1 MKFPLKTIS
10 IATGLVIAFGAVS
23 AVSFSFGKA
32 HAMPGASA
40 EAAAATE
47 PAGAAIAPDEDPDLV
62 FGRPIALEEEPAD
75 EALRALPADG
85 PAPEMTQLPAE
96 LKKLARRLKVNPR
109 EVVISVRPLDA
120 PGRTLL
126 GVNDGVLEKPA
137 STEKLVTTL
146 AALET
151 LGPAWRWRT
160 GFYAAAAPD
169 AEGVL
174 KGGLFV
180 RGGGDPTF
188 VIEDF
193 ALEVERLAQLGVR
206 RIEGDVTIDRSYFN
220 IPDVNSSAF
229 DGRGARPYNLP
240 PDAALVNYRSL
251 SVELI
256 PDEAAG
262 VARVVSTPRLAG
274 IVLPETVP
282 LKPGKCGKGRSAPGF
297 RLRKGEGDER
307 IVEFTGTFT
316 AACGASRFVTISFT
330 PDEYF
335 ERTFRALW
343 ERDGRT
349 WTGRAVSGAVPE
361 GARRLLTRESP
372 TVIDVIALTNK
383 WSNNMMARHI
393 LLTLGAERVRRAEGR
408 AKGAAFP
415 RGATLEDGRAA
426 VADWMRRRGVP
437 EGEIQIDNGSGLSR
451 ESRVT
456 ARAMSRVLA
465 AGWTGPYMPEFL
477 ASLPISGRDGT
488 MRRRKVAVSEGRIK
502 TGFLADVRSIGGY
515 VHARDGSRWAV
526 YASVRGKSAIN
537 GGIPFLNGLID
548 WIDRGRK

>member
-1 MKFPLKTIS
+1 MDRNQALFDRAQKVIPGGVNSPVRAFTPSRYHLPPIWGRSERFQAPVRKNFSRWRRTMKFPLKTIS

-32 HAMPGASA
+32 HAMPGVSG

-256 PDEAAG
+256 PDEASPASS
-262 VARVVSTPRLAG
+262 RR
-274 IVLPETVP
+274 
-282 LKPGKCGKGRSAPGF
+282 R
-297 RLRKGEGDER
+297 
-307 IVEFTGTFT
+307 
-316 AACGASRFVTISFT
+316 ASRGS
-330 PDEYF
+330 
-335 ERTFRALW
+335 
-343 ERDGRT
+343 
-349 WTGRAVSGAVPE
+349 S
-361 GARRLLTRESP
+361 
-372 TVIDVIALTNK
+372 
-383 WSNNMMARHI
+383 
-393 LLTLGAERVRRAEGR
+393 
-408 AKGAAFP
+408 FP
-415 RGATLEDGRAA
+415 RRC
-426 VADWMRRRGVP
+426 P
-437 EGEIQIDNGSGLSR
+437 
-451 ESRVT
+451 
-456 ARAMSRVLA
+456 
-465 AGWTGPYMPEFL
+465 
-477 ASLPISGRDGT
+477 
-488 MRRRKVAVSEGRIK
+488 
-502 TGFLADVRSIGGY
+502 
-515 VHARDGSRWAV
+515 
-526 YASVRGKSAIN
+526 
-537 GGIPFLNGLID
+537 
-548 WIDRGRK
+548 